1 MEQGKPETH
10 WGVAKNKGKVWHATQ
25 IKEEPITNSQFGER
39 YEEQNKK
46 KVT

>member
-10 WGVAKNKGKVWHATQ
+10 WGVAKNKEKVWHATQ
-25 IKEEPITNSQFGER
+25 IKEEPITKSQFGKR
-39 YEEQNKK
+39 YKEKR